1 MKKLLLTLLLFIPML
16 VISQN
21 DCVKVDSVWSSC
33 KAKDMGRRDIRFGI
47 KQIAEDLLSN
57 KYCLSEEGES
67 VRVEIFYF
75 GTPKTTLRVAGVE
88 KSNQI
93 TQVGVR
99 LYFKGTKYEGIGESE
114 VEVRAVMI
122 ELVEGS
128 IPFSQTVVSS
138 AIKKGIE
145 ECISKMP

>member
-1 MKKLLLTLLLFIPML
+1 ML